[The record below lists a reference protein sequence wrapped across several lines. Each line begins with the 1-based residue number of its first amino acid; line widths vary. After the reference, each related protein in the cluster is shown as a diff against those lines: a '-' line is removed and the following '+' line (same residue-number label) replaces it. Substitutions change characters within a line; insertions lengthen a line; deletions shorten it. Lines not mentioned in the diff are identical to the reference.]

1 MEADNRKKEIAPSN
15 ILEKYLDTNTYTASE
30 LINTNFEKLSNYE
43 KKLIIK
49 KSNESVKLNHYSF
62 TYTAKFLSSQ

>member
-30 LINTNFEKLSNYE
+30 IINTNFEKLSNYE
-43 KKLIIK
+43 KKLIIDK
-49 KSNESVKLNHYSF
+49 INLLANK
-62 TYTAKFLSSQ
+62 